1 VVRGYE
7 PVRRKDE
14 GGVQVTAW
22 EIHVQTYK
30 REIVIIP
37 AEQIEPDPGINRPVL
52 VSANLAGSEPDW
64 KIETVE
70 E

>member
-1 VVRGYE
+1 
-7 PVRRKDE
+7 
-14 GGVQVTAW
+14 VQVTAW